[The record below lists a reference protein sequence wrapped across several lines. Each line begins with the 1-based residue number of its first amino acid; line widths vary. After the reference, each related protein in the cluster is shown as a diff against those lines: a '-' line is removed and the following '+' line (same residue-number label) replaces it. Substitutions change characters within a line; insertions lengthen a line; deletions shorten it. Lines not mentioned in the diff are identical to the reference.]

1 MAGTRKKSSG
11 EEVREKENPKAGS
24 APEEGG
30 QSLEEAL
37 AQLDEIMDRL
47 EQSDIGLEDSFR
59 LYQQGMQ
66 LVKQCNDSIDRV
78 EKQLLVLEEEGI

>member
-1 MAGTRKKSSG
+1 MAGTRKKTSG
-11 EEVREKENPKAGS
+11 EATGENGIVEAGS
-24 APEEGG
+24 AQKEGG
-30 QSLEEAL
+30 QSLEAAL
-37 AQLDEIMDRL
+37 AQLDEIMERL
-47 EQSDIGLEDSFR
+47 EQNDISLEDSFR

>member
-1 MAGTRKKSSG
+1 MAGTKKKTS
-11 EEVREKENPKAGS
+11 EENVQEKKAS
-24 APEEGG
+24 ADKSAQEEGG
-30 QSLEEAL
+30 VSLEEAL
-37 AQLDEIMDRL
+37 AQLDEIMDSL
-47 EQSDIGLEDSFR
+47 EQSDISLEDSFR